1 MRHAT
6 DAYRQH
12 PNVLRLASFVE
23 DDRFSMTLLQLAD
36 GDTLQMMQE
45 RKLSPLTEDEVRHL
59 FSHLVSGLMH
69 LHNAGV
75 VHRDIK
81 CENLL
86 LTGPD
91 RRTLLIADFGYA
103 THWRSGELLTDNV
116 GSLHYCAPEVR
127 NAHLSCFDLC

>member
-1 MRHAT
+1 MHVI
-6 DAYRQH
+6 DAYLQH
-12 PNVLRLASFVE
+12 PNVLSLASFAE

-45 RKLSPLTEDEVRHL
+45 RKLKPLSEDEVRQL
-59 FSHLVSGLMH
+59 FTQLMSGLMH

-86 LTGPD
+86 LTGPE

-103 THWRSGELLTDNV
+103 THWRRGELLTDNV

-127 NAHLSCFDLC
+127 NNHFRVG